1 MPQGVFLNSPSQ
13 YPAPLKNV
21 SPRSVAT
28 WNLMKIFRAYVFGNG
43 CLAAANISKWLYL
56 GKMGERKESDS
67 LKKIKK
73 PTNFLED

>member
-43 CLAAANISKWLYL
+43 CLAAANISK
-56 GKMGERKESDS
+56 
-67 LKKIKK
+67 
-73 PTNFLED
+73 